1 MYINQINTLIKV
13 MTKSELQQLKTEVES
28 LLERETVNERESI
41 TTVEVCPF
49 CGSEHIKKNGKSSSK
64 QRYYCN
70 ECHKSFSETTN
81 TFIFHSK
88 VTEQQW
94 ISFIDYEI
102 ARLPLREEAHFLD
115 LSVTTC
121 YFMRHK
127 LYQAVDKLQLN
138 EKLENKTELDS
149 AYFKI
154 NLKGTKTEN
163 MPRYS
168 KKRGN
173 TSAYSGISHHKICV
187 VTAIDENDHMIM
199 NIAGLGPE
207 NSEKYSLL
215 SSRFDDV
222 DLIVSD
228 SKPCIQQFS
237 NLIEVRNDIIRVK
250 PTYKNYKSE
259 EGNTLG
265 DVNELIENYRT
276 SSKIYHGVSTRYL
289 QGYMN
294 FYVYRKQLL
303 YRIKRKEAARY
314 VFEQVKGVLSS
325 SHDEL
330 QATLMP
336 ISLAEAYYEYHYGI
350 FAQQHLS

>member
-1 MYINQINTLIKV
+1 MYLHQVNSLIKV
-13 MTKSELQQLKTEVES
+13 MTKSELQQLKSEVEK
-28 LLERETVNERESI
+28 LIEKEIVKERESFTSI
-41 TTVEVCPF
+41 EVCPY
-49 CGSEHIKKNGKSSSK
+49 CGSIHIKKNGKSSLR

-70 ECHKSFSETTN
+70 NCHKSFSQTTN

-94 ISFIDYEI
+94 IKFIDYEI
-102 ARLPLREEAHFLD
+102 AKLPLREEAHFLD

-127 LYQAVDKLQLN
+127 LYQAVEKLHLN

-154 NLKGTKTEN
+154 NLKGTKPAN

-168 KKRGN
+168 KTRGN
-173 TSAYSGISHHKICV
+173 TAAYSGISHHKICV

-207 NSEKYSLL
+207 SYEKYAKL
-215 SSRFDDV
+215 SPKFDDV
-222 DLIVSD
+222 DMIISD

-237 NLIEVRNDIIRVK
+237 NLIEARNDIIKVK

-259 EGNTLG
+259 DGNTLG

-276 SSKIYHGVSTRYL
+276 STKIYHGISTRYL
-289 QGYMN
+289 QGYLN
-294 FYVYRKQLL
+294 FFVYRKQVL
-303 YRIKRKEAARY
+303 YKLERKKAAEY
-314 VFEQVKGVLSS
+314 IFNQVKGLVVSS
-325 SHDEL
+325 YNEL

>member
-138 EKLENKTELDS
+138 EKLENKTELDIRPAYIDILLADVPHVGIQSLRAGGGKKDASQYHKALLVAIAYKNFHGVERVYGFENGRHTDDAHKADRAEVGKPDEHDRSEGS
-149 AYFKI
+149 AY
-154 NLKGTKTEN
+154 LACTGTLDGKE
-163 MPRYS
+163 
-168 KKRGN
+168 RG
-173 TSAYSGISHHKICV
+173 Y
-187 VTAIDENDHMIM
+187 
-199 NIAGLGPE
+199 
-207 NSEKYSLL
+207 NSQ
-215 SSRFDDV
+215 
-222 DLIVSD
+222 SD
-228 SKPCIQQFS
+228 
-237 NLIEVRNDIIRVK
+237 
-250 PTYKNYKSE
+250 KNYS
-259 EGNTLG
+259 
-265 DVNELIENYRT
+265 DIPR
-276 SSKIYHGVSTRYL
+276 
-289 QGYMN
+289 
-294 FYVYRKQLL
+294 
-303 YRIKRKEAARY
+303 
-314 VFEQVKGVLSS
+314 
-325 SHDEL
+325 
-330 QATLMP
+330 P
-336 ISLAEAYYEYHYGI
+336 
-350 FAQQHLS
+350 

>member
-1 MYINQINTLIKV
+1 MYMNEINSMIKV
-13 MTKSELQQLKTEVES
+13 MTKSELQQLKSEVENLIES
-28 LLERETVNERESI
+28 EMIKERESFSTI
-41 TTVEVCPF
+41 EVCPH
-49 CGSEHIKKNGKSSSK
+49 CGSEHIKKNGKCTSR

-102 ARLPLREEAHFLD
+102 AKLPLREEAHFLD

-127 LYQAVDKLQLN
+127 LYQAVEKLHLN

-154 NLKGTKTEN
+154 NLKGTKREN

-173 TSAYSGISHHKICV
+173 TAAYSGISHHKICV

-207 NSEKYSLL
+207 SSEKYASM

-228 SKPCIQQFS
+228 SKP
-237 NLIEVRNDIIRVK
+237 
-250 PTYKNYKSE
+250 
-259 EGNTLG
+259 
-265 DVNELIENYRT
+265 
-276 SSKIYHGVSTRYL
+276 
-289 QGYMN
+289 
-294 FYVYRKQLL
+294 
-303 YRIKRKEAARY
+303 
-314 VFEQVKGVLSS
+314 
-325 SHDEL
+325 
-330 QATLMP
+330 
-336 ISLAEAYYEYHYGI
+336 
-350 FAQQHLS
+350 